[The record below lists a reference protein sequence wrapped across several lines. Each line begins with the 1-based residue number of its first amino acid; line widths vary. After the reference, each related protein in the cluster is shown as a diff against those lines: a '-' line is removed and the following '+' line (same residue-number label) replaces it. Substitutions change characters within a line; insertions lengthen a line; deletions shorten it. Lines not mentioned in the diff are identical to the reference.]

1 MRSFLIK
8 IKNFTKTFLRMDF
21 ISFLIIFLL
30 GYLLGMMRFHEYFGK
45 INISKLTAF
54 AKPLIKSIL
63 NITPNTDFLSDI
75 ASFEAVIVALAIPL
89 SFEIIS
95 RISERYQ
102 SEVVSKKF
110 EQEKINRWLPILLL
124 FNIIMAISLRFAT
137 TSHASS
143 LKWKIVAWVM
153 LFSFI
158 GIAIALFYFTKKMKE
173 YMQES
178 NVLNKLF
185 EDAKKSIKK

>member
-1 MRSFLIK
+1 
-8 IKNFTKTFLRMDF
+8 MDF